1 MEKTYYWV
9 CINFQS
15 EESSNHLESVIDD
28 HPFRVVYGFKKHYQE
43 KSQNTID
50 VVLMNYKEITEE
62 EYNMFLELNKE
73 GNP

>member
-1 MEKTYYWV
+1 MEKTFYWV

-15 EESSNHLESVIDD
+15 EESSNNLESVIDD
-28 HPFRVVYGFKKHYQE
+28 HPFRVVHGFKKHYQE

-50 VVLMNYKEITEE
+50 VVLLNYKEITEE

-73 GNP
+73 EQP